1 MFPSQE
7 EVRRI
12 RERYP
17 IGAKVVVDHMGYDPH
32 PIPDGMKGT
41 VQHVDDA
48 GTVHCTFE
56 NGRYLGLI
64 PGEDSFHIV
73 KEKTLA
79 DILAAIDQ
87 KRDAFWVYPKDQIAF
102 EAYYNPD
109 SNAGGQF
116 VFNSFS
122 FNMIVAAE
130 AFSNGE
136 PTVFYDYLDA
146 MCSQECVD
154 ITEDLE
160 TVEDAAA
167 QFNEK
172 ADYEGHTL
180 ETMEALIKTAHE
192 TKTKELLQKQKLDK
206 ER

>member
-17 IGAKVVVDHMGYDPH
+17 AGAKVVVDHMGYDPH

-56 NGRYLGLI
+56 NGRSLGLI
-64 PGEDSFHIV
+64 PEKDSFHIV

-79 DILAAIDQ
+79 DILATIDRE
-87 KRDAFWVYPKDQIAF
+87 RDAFWVYPKDQIVF
-102 EAYYNPD
+102 ETYYNPD
-109 SNAGGQF
+109 SNAGGQL
-116 VFNSFS
+116 VLNTFS
-122 FNMIVAAE
+122 FNMVIAAE
-130 AFSNGE
+130 AFSYSS
-136 PTVFYDYLDA
+136 PKAFYDYLDA
-146 MCSQECVD
+146 MCVQEIVD
-154 ITEDLE
+154 FTEDLE
-160 TVEDAAA
+160 IIEDVVA
-167 QFNEK
+167 QFNRK
-172 ADYEGHTL
+172 ADFEGQSK
-180 ETMEALIKTAHE
+180 ETMEALIKIAHE
-192 TKTKELLQKQKLDK
+192 AKTKELPQKQKHDK